1 MPGIM
6 INGINHEVDNLDL
19 YVVAKLVIELNAAGN
34 IPQKILEALIV
45 AIDLKDVTTIRKL
58 VTRDLA
64 KIFHPDKYSGVIA
77 PNIAPYAAA
86 FNTVYTEDLAVQQL
100 VDKAQKAG
108 TIRTMESAFATIVS
122 SAFQNFIPIDPESI
136 TNADPAKQKERR
148 KQAAEKYTKNMGEIK
163 PILRKVCAGAIPK
176 SSKVPPAP
184 KAAAAVP
191 PPAPPKPTA
200 VPPTA
205 PPKPTEVPPT
215 APPKPTEVPPTAPPK
230 PTAVPPPMT
239 PAFDATERERRAK
252 LAEEKEAERIRKL
265 SEAAKVPGSAAAAES
280 KKHAEPVKPATEPT
294 EEERRAERLER
305 ARLAMSN
312 RAKWKT

>member
-200 VPPTA
+200 VPP
-205 PPKPTEVPPT
+205 
-215 APPKPTEVPPTAPPK
+215 
-230 PTAVPPPMT
+230 PMT

>member
-1 MPGIM
+1 M

-200 VPPTA
+200 VPP
-205 PPKPTEVPPT
+205 
-215 APPKPTEVPPTAPPK
+215 
-230 PTAVPPPMT
+230 PMT